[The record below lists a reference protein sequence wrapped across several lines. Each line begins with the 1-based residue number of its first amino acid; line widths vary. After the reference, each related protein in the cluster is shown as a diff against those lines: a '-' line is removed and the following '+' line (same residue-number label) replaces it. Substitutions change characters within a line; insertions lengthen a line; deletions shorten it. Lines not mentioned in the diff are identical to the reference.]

1 MVRAHCGAL
10 GLLLALT
17 LVSPLPASA
26 ADQQVVV
33 DLGRTTGPVLHGGN
47 GSLYGL
53 SDDGVPSDNLLA
65 PLKITSIAQKAPDGL
80 QHPNGDAL
88 QVADSFRRNGG
99 GDIQVYMQDIY
110 KEWPYEDLG
119 LADYLSKVDVM
130 VRKIAAS
137 PHRKAMIYVPFN
149 EPDAIWYGLGAG
161 DQATYERNR
170 DRFFADWKTVYQR
183 IRTIDPGARIAGPNE
198 TAYHG
203 RLMTDFLPWTKANNV
218 LPDVIT
224 WHELSSSSLRTYRAS
239 YRHYREL
246 ERVNGISPRVI
257 SINEYANRRDLS
269 VPGQMVQ
276 WVSMFEDTK
285 VYADQP
291 YWDIAGNLDGN
302 TVGTNTPNG
311 SWWFFRWYA
320 GMTGQTV
327 SVTPPQPEA
336 IDTLQ
341 GLASVD
347 RTRRQAHV
355 LVGGSNG
362 SADVVLRGVDRTVFG
377 GRVAVTVEEAA
388 WTGYEGASAPPKV
401 LRRVVEP
408 VGANGSVVVP
418 LTGMKQMSAYRIVLT
433 PAGIGTPQTVT
444 VPWSADY
451 EAENAAITSG
461 TVYTQGTVS
470 NPNGYATSG
479 TKDVGSLNRPDSKV
493 DFTVSVP
500 ADGTYNLRILYG
512 NQTDAPARQAVR
524 VDGVQI
530 GLAEYPRTL
539 NWTYRAAADMPVR
552 LSAGTHTLSL
562 AKDRGEVT
570 LDKIELSAFAAP
582 GVNYPATLAET
593 TGTACHTYF
602 SSTGEVMLPSGSR
615 TIFDVYAPTAGYY
628 DINTDF
634 SGIATLEVGKTR
646 IGRLTPSTR
655 IFLIAGIN
663 RVSVVSNALAIVRG
677 LRVTPSADQTGVT
690 SLEAEN
696 ATLNGTARVADNIY
710 ASGGK
715 AVGHIGTGANNTIS
729 FTGVRAPRAGNY
741 VLIVHYANDERAGS
755 GNYNTNV
762 VSRTADIAV
771 NSGPSQRAAFRNTYS
786 WNQFW
791 SLAIPVSLKAGENS
805 LTFANPVTYSPDIDR
820 VEIASVS

>member
-1 MVRAHCGAL
+1 M
-10 GLLLALT
+10 LALT
-17 LVSPLPASA
+17 LFSPLPAA
-26 ADQQVVV
+26 AQAEQLIV
-33 DLGRTTGPVLHGGN
+33 DLGKTAGPVLHGGN

-88 QVADSFRRNGG
+88 AVADSFRRNGG

-119 LADYLSKVDVM
+119 IADYLSKVDVM

-149 EPDAIWYGLGAG
+149 EPDAIWYGLGVG

-183 IRTIDPGARIAGPNE
+183 IRALDPGARIAGPNE

-203 RLMTDFLPWTKANNV
+203 RLMADFLAWTKANNV

-239 YRHYREL
+239 YRAYRDL
-246 ERVNGISPRVI
+246 ERANGISPRVI

-302 TVGTNTPNG
+302 TVGTNSPNG

-320 GMTGQTV
+320 GMSGQTV
-327 SVTPPQPEA
+327 SVTPPKPET

-347 RTRRQAHV
+347 RNRRQAHV
-355 LVGGSNG
+355 LVGGTNG
-362 SADVVLRGVDRTVFG
+362 SADVVLRGADRSVFG
-377 GRVAVTVEEAA
+377 SKVVVTVEEAA
-388 WTGYEGASAPPKV
+388 WTGYEGTSAPPKV
-401 LRRVVEP
+401 LRRAVQP
-408 VGANGSVVVP
+408 IGANGSLTVP

-433 PAGIGTPQTVT
+433 PAGIGAPQAAS

-470 NPNGYATSG
+470 NPNGYAASG

-500 ADGTYNLRILYG
+500 SAGTYSLRILYG
-512 NQTDAPARQAVR
+512 NQTDAPARQVVK
-524 VDGVQI
+524 VDGVQV

-539 NWTYRAAADMPVR
+539 NWTYRAAVDMPVK
-552 LSAGTHTLSL
+552 LTAGTHTLSL

-570 LDKIELSAFAAP
+570 LDKIELSAVPAP
-582 GVNYPATLAET
+582 GTDYPATLAET
-593 TGTACHTYF
+593 SGNALYCYF
-602 SSTGEVMLPSGSR
+602 SGLGEVLLPSGSKS
-615 TIFDVYAPTAGYY
+615 IFDVYAPTAGYY
-628 DINTDF
+628 EIKSDH
-634 SGIATLEVGKTR
+634 SGLATLEIGKTR
-646 IGRLTPSTR
+646 IGTLKSSTR
-655 IFLIAGIN
+655 VFLIAGIN
-663 RVSVVSNALAIVRG
+663 RVSVVSNALTVMRG
-677 LRVTPSADQTGVT
+677 LRVTPAADQTGVT
-690 SLEAEN
+690 ALEAEN
-696 ATLNGTARVADNIY
+696 ATLAGVARVADNIY

-715 AVGHIGTGANNTIS
+715 AVGYIGTGAANTLT
-729 FTGVRAPRAGNY
+729 FNGVQAPRAGNY

-762 VSRTADIAV
+762 VSRTADISV
-771 NSGPSQRAAFRNTYS
+771 NGGPAQRATFRNTYS

-791 SLAIPVSLKAGENS
+791 SLAIPVTLKAGSNS
-805 LTFANPVTYSPDIDR
+805 LSFANATTYAPDIDR
-820 VEIASVS
+820 IELAPLS